1 MVKFYVML
9 GNMTIGKQMNRE
21 VSNLFQK
28 NAKKWRKCNNFQK
41 IIPRNFECVIS
52 LVLLLC
58 LDDISS
64 KFL

>member
-28 NAKKWRKCNNFQK
+28 NAKK
-41 IIPRNFECVIS
+41 
-52 LVLLLC
+52 
-58 LDDISS
+58 
-64 KFL
+64 